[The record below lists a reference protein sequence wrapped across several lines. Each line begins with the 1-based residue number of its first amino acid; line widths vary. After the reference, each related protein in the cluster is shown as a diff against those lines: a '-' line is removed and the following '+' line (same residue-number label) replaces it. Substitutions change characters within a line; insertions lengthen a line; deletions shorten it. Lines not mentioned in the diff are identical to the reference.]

1 MKASHHLIHCVL
13 LLTSSPYAHAVTVQF
28 MASATVTGT
37 CAVVTPATIPLRA
50 YQDISATGTLNHVV
64 NVNCSSGTTYD
75 LALSD
80 ERTNVLQP
88 TYGVQPVLPQSAET
102 NQIITVTY

>member
-1 MKASHHLIHCVL
+1 MKASQHLMHCVL
-13 LLTSSPYAHAVTVQF
+13 LLACCHHAHAVTVQI

-37 CAVVTPATIPLRA
+37 CTVVTPASIPLHA
-50 YQDISATGTLNHVV
+50 YRDISAAGTLNHVV

-80 ERTNVLQP
+80 GPTNILQP
-88 TYGVQPVLPQSAET
+88 ALPQNGES